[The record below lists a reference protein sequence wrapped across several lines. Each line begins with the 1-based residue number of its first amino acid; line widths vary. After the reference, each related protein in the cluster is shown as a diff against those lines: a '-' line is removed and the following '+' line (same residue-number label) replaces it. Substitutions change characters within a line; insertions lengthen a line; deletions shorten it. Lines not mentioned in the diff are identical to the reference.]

1 LTPKRKKR
9 DPRINVA
16 LARGLEILRAFR
28 PEEVQLGNI
37 EIAKRTGI
45 PKGTVSRLTYTL
57 TTFGYLRYSEVT
69 GMFSIGPGILALG
82 YPVLVNNAIHL
93 IARPLMEKLAL
104 ETDSAVGFGVRD
116 GAYVIHLEYAKGT
129 TAAIRDIAAGF
140 RVALAGSATGWACLA
155 GMRPDE
161 RTAALKQIRGELGDK
176 EFRAFETKLKKAM
189 KEVWDQGFCI
199 SFGDVDPAFNAV
211 AAPFMHEGR
220 RESYVLNCIGP
231 GYLFKRERMVK
242 EVGPRLMRLTE
253 ELRRR
258 SSGLRT

>member
-1 LTPKRKKR
+1 MKKRR

-37 EIAKRTGI
+37 DIAKRTGI

-57 TTFGYLRYSEVT
+57 TAFGYLRSSEVT

-93 IARPLMEKLAL
+93 AARPLMEKLAL
-104 ETDSAVGFGVRD
+104 ETNSAVGFGVRD
-116 GAYVIHLEYAKGT
+116 GSYVIHLEYAKGT

-140 RVALAGSATGWACLA
+140 RVSIAGSATGWACLA
-155 GMRPDE
+155 GMRRDE
-161 RTAALKQIRGELGDK
+161 RAAALKQIKAELDPKQYRGFEAKLG
-176 EFRAFETKLKKAM
+176 KAM
-189 KEVWDQGFCI
+189 KEVWAQGFCV

-220 RESYVLNCIGP
+220 RESYVVNCIGP
-231 GYLFKRERMVK
+231 AYLFKRSRMVE
-242 EVGPRLMRLTE
+242 EVGPRLVRLTE

-258 SSGLRT
+258 SAPLYS

>member
-1 LTPKRKKR
+1 MKKRR

-57 TTFGYLRYSEVT
+57 TAFGYLRYSELT

-93 IARPLMEKLAL
+93 VARPLMEKLAVQ
-104 ETDSAVGFGVRD
+104 TDSAVGFGVRD
-116 GAYVIHLEYAKGT
+116 GSYVIHLEYAKGT

-140 RVALAGSATGWACLA
+140 RVSLAGSATGWACLA
-155 GMRPDE
+155 GMRPEE
-161 RTAALKQIRGELGDK
+161 RATALRQIKAELDAKQFRDFEAKLGN
-176 EFRAFETKLKKAM
+176 AM
-189 KEVWDQGFCI
+189 KHVWSEGFCI

-220 RESYVLNCIGP
+220 RESYVVNCIGP

-242 EVGPRLMRLTE
+242 EVGPRLLRLTE

-258 SSGLRT
+258 SAPLYS

>member
-1 LTPKRKKR
+1 MKKSR

-28 PEEVQLGNI
+28 PDEVQLGNI

-57 TTFGYLRYSEVT
+57 TAFGYLRYSELT

-93 IARPLMEKLAL
+93 VARPLMEKLAVQ
-104 ETDSAVGFGVRD
+104 TDSAVGFGVRD
-116 GAYVIHLEYAKGT
+116 GSYVIHLEYAKGT

-155 GMRPDE
+155 GMRPEE
-161 RTAALKQIRGELGDK
+161 RATALRQIKTELDAKQFRDFEAKLG
-176 EFRAFETKLKKAM
+176 KAM
-189 KEVWDQGFCI
+189 KQVWTEGFCI

-220 RESYVLNCIGP
+220 RESYVVNCIGP

-242 EVGPRLMRLTE
+242 EVGPRLLRLTE

-258 SSGLRT
+258 SAPLYS